1 MTTEVIQP
9 HNTKAAATWNSG
21 GRHYDGVSL
30 PTEPWMAARVAEEVA
45 KLKQLPVDEVMFRL
59 SANACQ
65 LFDLPYA

>member
-1 MTTEVIQP
+1 
-9 HNTKAAATWNSG
+9 
-21 GRHYDGVSL
+21 
-30 PTEPWMAARVAEEVA
+30 VA